1 MVAIKST
8 RPLAFNRNL
17 VGTIYMEIVNFIFE
31 PQSNSYKVDI
41 LEYVREDKKI
51 NTFEYK
57 KDSEGNPE
65 TDEDGIFILIPK
77 EEEVFEIKSDL
88 VSRTKNFDFNYISE
102 ILNTIPRTENLAED
116 LKTALEIGLLE
127 ITKSEIREG
136 IGAFG
141 SSYATDWEI
150 VK

>member
-17 VGTIYMEIVNFIFE
+17 TGTIYMEITNFIFE
-31 PQSNSYKVDI
+31 PQTNSYKVDI
-41 LEYVREDKKI
+41 LEYVREDKTI
-51 NTFEYK
+51 NTYEYK
-57 KDSEGNPE
+57 RNAEGEIE
-65 TDEDGIFILIPK
+65 TNEEGEMILLPK
-77 EEEVFEIKSDL
+77 EEHIFEIKSDL
-88 VSRTKNFDFNYISE
+88 VSRVKNFDFEYISE
-102 ILNTIPRTENLAED
+102 ILDSIPRTENLAED